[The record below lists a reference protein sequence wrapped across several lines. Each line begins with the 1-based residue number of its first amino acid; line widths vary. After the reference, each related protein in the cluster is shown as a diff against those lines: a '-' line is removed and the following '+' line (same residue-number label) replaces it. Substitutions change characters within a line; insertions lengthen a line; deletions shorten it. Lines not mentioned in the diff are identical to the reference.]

1 MIIDYLLE
9 FTKPEGQ
16 TLTASAA
23 SEHRLDFGQKAPTT
37 GIDRDRPIAVF
48 TVKANVTGNLTI

>member
-23 SEHRLDFGQKAPTT
+23 SERGQ
-37 GIDRDRPIAVF
+37 AVQ
-48 TVKANVTGNLTI
+48 